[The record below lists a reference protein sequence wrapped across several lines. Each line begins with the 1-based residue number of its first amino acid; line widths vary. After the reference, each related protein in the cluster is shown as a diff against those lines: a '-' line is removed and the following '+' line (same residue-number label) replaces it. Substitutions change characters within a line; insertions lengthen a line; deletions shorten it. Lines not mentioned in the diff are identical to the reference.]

1 MSHEILE
8 TADGGYMRWFFET
21 DKTSGESGG
30 VLEKVK
36 VFEALS
42 QGKTWVLPRRILE
55 VQAVER
61 GIWKMY

>member
-1 MSHEILE
+1 MSHKILE

-42 QGKTWVLPRRILE
+42 LGKTWILFWRFLE
-55 VQAVER
+55 VPAVER
-61 GIWKMY
+61 VIWKMY

>member
-30 VLEKVK
+30 VLEKGES
-36 VFEALS
+36 F
-42 QGKTWVLPRRILE
+42 
-55 VQAVER
+55 
-61 GIWKMY
+61 